1 LNNWLRSMPVQVAA
15 AHTILSPEEIAGIPP
30 KANKLVGWWSL
41 RRHAESAGT
50 NFIPRE
56 KRMHEA
62 LFRSQLY
69 DGYERID
76 CRG

>member
-1 LNNWLRSMPVQVAA
+1 MQ
-15 AHTILSPEEIAGIPP
+15 IGIVSARHVEPP
-30 KANKLVGWWSL
+30 KANKLVGSL
-41 RRHAESAGT
+41 RQHAESAGT
-50 NFIPRE
+50 NCIPRE

-69 DGYERID
+69 DGYKRID